1 MSTLQACRIDQEQ
14 EGDINV
20 LHTVQLA
27 INNLSWASRPY
38 LQILE
43 SYARLPLAP
52 SPRRA
57 EIHRKREHQ
66 YQRDR
71 EERP

>member
-1 MSTLQACRIDQEQ
+1 MSTLQACRVDQEQ
-14 EGDINV
+14 AGEINV
-20 LHTVQLA
+20 LHTVQLG

-38 LQILE
+38 SQILD
-43 SYARLPLAP
+43 SYTCLPLAP
-52 SPRRA
+52 SPRGA
-57 EIHRKREHQ
+57 EIHRKREHE